1 MCAACVQQVEGA
13 VSATALLASLALSTL
28 VFVVGSQRVPQS
40 HQQYVVPVGL
50 LCTVAL
56 NRAVV
61 AGSVLSALLLSV
73 VQAPLLFLA
82 VAAVVVLLRRGVVTR
97 SVEGGVDDGA
107 DGATPPMPDGPPRLL
122 TRMSSMEQLDTPAVR
137 ALTNVW
143 CGTRSTVTYVTTVA
157 TAVARAIHTI
167 ALAAA
172 TRSTELRR
180 KSALQRPLR

>member
-107 DGATPPMPDGPPRLL
+107 DGATPPMFASVLVASPCERWAVCTRRRVGASYLL
-122 TRMSSMEQLDTPAVR
+122 DLRNCE
-137 ALTNVW
+137 
-143 CGTRSTVTYVTTVA
+143 CRSLRQGDFCRVA
-157 TAVARAIHTI
+157 W
-167 ALAAA
+167 
-172 TRSTELRR
+172 
-180 KSALQRPLR
+180 